1 LKDDCRGEH
10 NLNKKNLGK
19 NSSKS
24 ENSRPNSYRLNSP
37 SLEDSHYSRQLYI
50 LKAITLLA
58 IACTLP
64 LGFLALSKDQSP
76 LSYTLLSVAFLAI
89 LNYILIL
96 REKISYALAT
106 AVISYPLV
114 LLMLYLVAEGGVNN
128 TGALWIYS
136 LPAVILFLHGLKKGV
151 AILCAFLLAMVWIL
165 FVPDNIF
172 LHTVYTFDYKARLI
186 LVFVLDA
193 TLTAAYEYST
203 ENLFG
208 KMKLLTEELSNIA
221 EEDQLTQLRNRR
233 GVHYQME
240 RIYAQAKRDDTN
252 MSLIMCDIDYFKDVN
267 DRYGHEAGDKVLIE
281 VANMIKNTIRRSD
294 IAARWGGEEFLV
306 ILPKTNEKEAY
317 LVAEKIRKNI
327 LDLMITHEIHQIKVS
342 LSAGVADNKHTSSVE
357 GLIKLADNYMY
368 EAKSKGRNIT
378 CPTMFYY

>member
-1 LKDDCRGEH
+1 
-10 NLNKKNLGK
+10 
-19 NSSKS
+19 
-24 ENSRPNSYRLNSP
+24 
-37 SLEDSHYSRQLYI
+37 LEDSKYLRQLYI

-58 IACTLP
+58 ISCTLP
-64 LGFLALSKDQSP
+64 LGLLALSKGQSP
-76 LSYTLLSVAFLAI
+76 LASALLTVAFIAI
-89 LNYILIL
+89 LNYILTL
-96 REKISYALAT
+96 KEKINYSLAT
-106 AVISYPLV
+106 AVVSYPLV

-151 AILCAFLLAMVWIL
+151 IILSIFLLAMLWIL
-165 FVPDNIF
+165 FAPDNIV
-172 LHTVYTFDYKARLI
+172 LHAIYTFDYKVRLI
-186 LVFVLDA
+186 LVFMLDA
-193 TLTAAYEYST
+193 ALTAAYEYST

-233 GVHYQME
+233 GVHHQME
-240 RIYAQAKRDDTN
+240 RIYAQAKRDNTD

-281 VANMIKNTIRRSD
+281 VANVIKNTIRRTD

-306 ILPKTNEKEAY
+306 VLPKTNEKEAY

-327 LDLMITHEIHQIKVS
+327 LDLLITHERYQIKVS
-342 LSAGVADNKHTSSVE
+342 LSAGVADNKHTASID

-378 CPTMFYY
+378 CPTKFYY